1 MDIKEYMRLSEKTL
15 SDHFMVDSPSKEKM
29 LHAVIGLVTESSE
42 LLDQF
47 KKHVFY
53 KKELDLVNVKEEM
66 GDVMWYMAI
75 LLREL
80 DLDFH
85 QILDDNITKLKKRYG
100 EKFDEE
106 RAANRDIDN
115 ELSHFN
121 KG

>member
-15 SDHFMVDSPSKEKM
+15 SDHFMVDSPAKEKM

-47 KKHVFY
+47 KKHIFY

-66 GDVMWYMAI
+66 GDVMRYVAI

-100 EKFDEE
+100 EKFDEGK
-106 RAANRDIDN
+106 AANRDIDN

>member
-15 SDHFMVDSPSKEKM
+15 SNHFMVDSPSKEKM

-47 KKHVFY
+47 KKHIFY
-53 KKELDLVNVKEEM
+53 KKELDMVNIKEEM
-66 GDVMWYMAI
+66 WDVMWYMAI

-106 RAANRDIDN
+106 KAANRDIDN

-121 KG
+121 G